1 MRTAAL
7 QSDCSQHEEGQT
19 SMAESSEAYAPKIS
33 ERSRQQA
40 ESLIDRTREAA
51 EAIAGQARDVGERA
65 GEYAGDVGAA
75 MKQHPYATVAI
86 AAGLA
91 FAIGALWKVRSSS
104 RQSQME
110 ALLSRLPELPSRDR
124 LFARRW
130 R

>member
-1 MRTAAL
+1 
-7 QSDCSQHEEGQT
+7 
-19 SMAESSEAYAPKIS
+19 MAESSEAYAPKIS

-51 EAIAGQARDVGERA
+51 EAIAVQARDVGERA

-75 MKQHPYATVAI
+75 MKQHPYATLAI

-91 FAIGALWKVRSSS
+91 FAVGALWKVRSSS
-104 RQSQME
+104 RQSQVE
-110 ALLSRLPELPSRDR
+110 ALLSRLPDLPGRDR